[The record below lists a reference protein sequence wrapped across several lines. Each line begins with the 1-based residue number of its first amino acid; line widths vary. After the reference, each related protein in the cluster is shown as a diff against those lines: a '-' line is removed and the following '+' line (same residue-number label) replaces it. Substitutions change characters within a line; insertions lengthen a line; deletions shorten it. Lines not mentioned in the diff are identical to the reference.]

1 MKISVV
7 FSKKKKRNKNNG
19 HMPVIFIWVLG
30 LFYVALSI
38 FFVNININTNR
49 NVDVVRCIFENIS
62 ILSSLCVCVVDELY
76 ILFNT
81 LNKQTA
87 IIVTVIVSIL

>member
-1 MKISVV
+1 MKISVVV

-49 NVDVVRCIFENIS
+49 NVDVLRCIFENIS
-62 ILSSLCVCVVDELY
+62 IFSNFSFCVWDELY
-76 ILFNT
+76 ILFT
-81 LNKQTA
+81 ILNKQTA
-87 IIVTVIVSIL
+87 IIVTVIISI

>member
-1 MKISVV
+1 MV
-7 FSKKKKRNKNNG
+7 FLN
-19 HMPVIFIWVLG
+19 
-30 LFYVALSI
+30 YVALSI

-62 ILSSLCVCVVDELY
+62 ILSSLCVCVVIEELY
-76 ILFNT
+76 AFDAI

-87 IIVTVIVSIL
+87 IIVTVIISI